1 MPQIKSITQNNITYD
16 MSDWNITL
24 QEDGYLKCQK
34 KNINQ
39 LPFWIPK
46 AEVEITYEK
55 PQILKRPDGS
65 VISVPDFEDY
75 LFIDIVYG
83 INYELSVCLP
93 ERFAEGTVFLAED
106 RHLAEK
112 KAKQLTKQREIRFE
126 IDTLNA
132 EEGWVSDWRDHNQD
146 KYYLCVDYDEP
157 DQYSC
162 NCEQDYKD
170 VIRIFKD
177 SSQKRH
183 NKYMSEK
190 TAETIIAKYSQDELK
205 QYLGIIL

>member
-132 EEGWVSDWRDHNQD
+132 KEGETNEHKKVF
-146 KYYLCVDYDEP
+146 CYDEETDKVYLDWADARSKP
-157 DQYSC
+157 
-162 NCEQDYKD
+162 
-170 VIRIFKD
+170 
-177 SSQKRH
+177 
-183 NKYMSEK
+183 K
-190 TAETIIAKYSQDELK
+190 TEVSKATSETILVKYSQQDLK
-205 QYLGIIL
+205 FYLGIIL

>member
-1 MPQIKSITQNNITYD
+1 MPQIKSVTINQTKVSANNLSANVLEEIQNN
-16 MSDWNITL
+16 SDCLACSFVLNGDTI
-24 QEDGYLKCQK
+24 
-34 KNINQ
+34 I
-39 LPFWIPK
+39 
-46 AEVEITYEK
+46 AEFK

>member
-112 KAKQLTKQREIRFE
+112 KAKQLTKQREIQYE

-132 EEGWVSDWRDHNQD
+132 ESKQEK
-146 KYYLCVDYDEP
+146 KYYLLDIDY
-157 DQYSC
+157 
-162 NCEQDYKD
+162 
-170 VIRIFKD
+170 
-177 SSQKRH
+177 SSNKIEKRCIYH
-183 NKYMSEK
+183 LVPQNWAISEK

>member
-1 MPQIKSITQNNITYD
+1 LDTKSGSCQIEYRT
-16 MSDWNITL
+16 
-24 QEDGYLKCQK
+24 
-34 KNINQ
+34 
-39 LPFWIPK
+39 
-46 AEVEITYEK
+46 EK

-112 KAKQLTKQREIRFE
+112 KAKQHTKQREIQFE

-132 EEGWVSDWRDHNQD
+132 EEGWVPNWREPN
-146 KYYLCVDYDEP
+146 KYYLFRLLM
-157 DQYSC
+157 SLTNTC
-162 NCEQDYKD
+162 N
-170 VIRIFKD
+170 
-177 SSQKRH
+177 
-183 NKYMSEK
+183 
-190 TAETIIAKYSQDELK
+190 
-205 QYLGIIL
+205 